1 MLAWDDLRFLLAL
14 SRAGSLVRAGRELGV
29 DHTTVARRIEA
40 VEQALGVRLFVRSPS
55 GYGLT
60 SEGHALLPG
69 VARIEDAV
77 LDLERSTIGRNENLT
92 GIVRV
97 TAGESF
103 GSRYLAPRLG
113 QLRSAHPGLA
123 IELET
128 GSRAL
133 DLVRREADVAVR
145 NFRSSQDG
153 LVVRKAGVIGW
164 SIYCSRAYAER
175 EGLPTAETLGQHD
188 RISVDSRSSVLPS
201 EDAWFERVAGA
212 GPVAFRS
219 NSSACM
225 LGATTSGL
233 GIALLPCF
241 LGDHE
246 PNLLRIVLP
255 DEPRRH
261 LWLTVHRD
269 LQHTPRV
276 RAVLDAVG
284 DMLAADAE
292 MLRGDVVVG
301 AEAIAAVAAPTAPLP
316 KKRGLRGKAR
326 G

>member
-29 DHTTVARRIEA
+29 DHTTVGRRIEA

-60 SEGHALLPG
+60 SEGLGLLPG

-77 LDLERSTIGRNENLT
+77 LDLERATIGRNENLT

-97 TAGESF
+97 TAGESV

-128 GSRAL
+128 GFRAL
-133 DLVRREADVAVR
+133 DLVRREADIAIR
-145 NFRSSQDG
+145 SFRSTQDG
-153 LVVRKAGVIGW
+153 LVVRKAAVMGW

-175 EGLPTAETLGQHD
+175 AGVPTAETLGRHD
-188 RISVDSRSSVLPS
+188 RIGIDSRSDQLPS
-201 EDAWFERVAGA
+201 EDAWFDRLAGSGA
-212 GPVAFRS
+212 VTFRS

-225 LGATTSGL
+225 LGATIAGL

-241 LGDHE
+241 LGDRD
-246 PNLLRIVLP
+246 PSLLRIVLP
-255 DEPRRH
+255 DEPRRG

-269 LQHTPRV
+269 LQQSPRV
-276 RAVLDAVG
+276 RAVLDVLAA
-284 DMLAADAE
+284 MLAADAE
-292 MLRGDVVVG
+292 MLRGDVGVR
-301 AEAIAAVAAPTAPLP
+301 AEAIAAPAIPTAPLS
-316 KKRGLRGKAR
+316 KKRALRGKAR